1 VKIDQLFPD
10 IRFLLGTLN
19 QKKKTRLAFILFTQV
34 VLSILDLVGVICFGL
49 ITALTI
55 NGVQSNPAQGRTS
68 QILSYVGL
76 LEKSLQFQVSALA
89 ISALIILVFKTVLS
103 IKLTKYSLL
112 FLSRES
118 VQVAAHLLGRL
129 LREQVTKIY
138 SVSLQENLYSLTH
151 GVNSLYV
158 NVLGASMSQIADIAL
173 LLVLLT
179 SLVILDPLLAIVSGT
194 IFGMVGFALNYT
206 MKSKVRRLGEED
218 TRISIA
224 ANELIVQSIGSV
236 REIRVRNKMD
246 YYVTQILETRMKLAG
261 VITEL
266 AFIPSISKYVVELT
280 TLVAAVLIGG
290 LSFILQ
296 DSRQAI
302 TTLAVFIASGLRIAP
317 AVLRIQ
323 QNSTVIKANL
333 GSGAGALALLKTDLK
348 STVDEKI
355 SPSSLVFVPKVEFT
369 NAFFTYPGANS
380 PAISNLNL
388 TIDPNSVTAITG
400 PSGGGKSTLVDLLL
414 GVLELQSGQVEISGT
429 KPNVT
434 TQLWPGKIGFVPQ
447 DVYTI
452 NGTIRQNIIMG
463 FNANLQNDADVW
475 MCLEKANL
483 SDFVRSLPNSLDSEV
498 GENGTMLSGG
508 QRQRL
513 GIARS
518 LYTKPELLI
527 LDEATSSLDSI
538 NEYEVSKALAE
549 LSNSITV
556 IVVAHRLATV
566 RQATKLIYI
575 ENGRKLAEGT
585 FDQVRSEIPNFN
597 LQAEILGL

>member
-1 VKIDQLFPD
+1 MRPLFPE

-19 QKKKTRLAFILFTQV
+19 PKKKMKLALILFTQV
-34 VLSILDLVGVICFGL
+34 VLSILDLVGVVCFGL

-55 NGVQSNPAQGRTS
+55 SGVQSNPAQGRTS
-68 QILSYVGL
+68 QILRYIGL
-76 LEKSLQFQVSALA
+76 LDKSLQFQVSALA
-89 ISALIILVFKTVLS
+89 IIALIILVLKTVLS
-103 IKLTKYSLL
+103 IKLTKFSLL

-118 VQVAAHLLGRL
+118 VQVASRLLGRL
-129 LREQVTKIY
+129 LRQPVTKIY
-138 SVSLQENLYSLTH
+138 STSIQENLYSLTH

-158 NVLGASMSQIADIAL
+158 NVLGAAMSQISDAAL
-173 LLVLLT
+173 LAVLLT
-179 SLVILDPLLAIVSGT
+179 SLVLLDPLLAFISAT
-194 IFGMVGFALNYT
+194 IFGTVGFVLNYT

-224 ANELIVQSIGSV
+224 ANELIAQSIGSV

-246 YYVTQILETRMKLAG
+246 YYVAQILETRLKLAG

-280 TLVAAVLIGG
+280 TLIAAVLIGG

-302 TTLAVFIASGLRIAP
+302 TTLAVFMASGLRIAP

-323 QNSTVIKANL
+323 QNTNMIKSNL
-333 GSGAGALALLKTDLK
+333 GSGAAALALLKSELK
-348 STVDEKI
+348 SSPEDKV
-355 SPSSLVFVPKVEFT
+355 SPSNSEFIPKVEFT
-369 NAFFTYPGANS
+369 DAFFTYPGATL
-380 PAISNLNL
+380 PAISNLDL
-388 TIDPNSVTAITG
+388 IIEPNTVTAITG

-414 GVLELQSGQVEISGT
+414 GVLDVQSGTVKISGA
-429 KPNVT
+429 KPKVT

-447 DVYTI
+447 DIYII
-452 NGTIRQNIIMG
+452 NGSVRQNITMG
-463 FNANLQNDADVW
+463 FEVLLGDDAAVW
-475 MCLEKANL
+475 RCLEKANL
-483 SDFVRSLPNSLDSEV
+483 AEFVRNLPEGLDSQV
-498 GENGTMLSGG
+498 GEDGTMLSGG

-518 LYTKPELLI
+518 LYTNPQLLI

-538 NEYEVSKALAE
+538 NEFEVSKALVE
-549 LSNSITV
+549 LSSSITV

-566 RQATKLIYI
+566 RDATKLIYI
-575 ENGRKLAEGT
+575 EMGKKLAEGT
-585 FDQVRSEIPNFN
+585 FEQVRSEIPNFN